1 MARRVTKSESVPGGV
16 PPSAAWHR
24 DLRTRLVRW
33 YRKHRRDLPWRNT
46 RDPYAIWV
54 SEIMLQQTQVATVV
68 PYYLAFLKAFPTV
81 DRLAAADEHDVLRRW
96 EGLGYYRRA
105 RQLHAA
111 AQVVVE
117 RHEGTF
123 PQDLAAVHALPGIG
137 RYTAG
142 AIVSI
147 AFDLPAPI
155 LEANTLRLWS
165 RLVGYSGEVTRTAGQ
180 QLLWQH
186 ATDVLPAKG
195 SRELNQAL
203 MELGSLICTPQAP
216 ACERCPLK
224 NLCVAFAM
232 GQQETIP
239 QAKAKVKFES
249 VHEAAVIVTRG
260 ERVLL
265 RRCAPGERWAGL
277 WDFLRFAVAARGG
290 NALVRELTAKVRDQT
305 GLKLAGLTRFTTLKH
320 GVTRFRITLDG
331 FLAECPRA
339 PGPLSDESLQ
349 WVRVDQL
356 DQFAL
361 STTGRK
367 LSRLHGNVQTSAEAA
382 SAKASS
388 GQGSKKA
395 ARRA

>member
-1 MARRVTKSESVPGGV
+1 MARRVTMTKVDPGGV
-16 PPSAAWHR
+16 QPSAAWHR
-24 DLRTRLVRW
+24 ELRTRLVRW

-68 PYYLAFLKAFPTV
+68 PYYLAFLQAFPTV
-81 DRLAAADEHDVLRRW
+81 DRLASADEHEVLRRW

-111 AQVVVE
+111 AQVLVE
-117 RHEGTF
+117 QHGGTF
-123 PQDLAAVHALPGIG
+123 PQDLAAVRTLPGIG

-155 LEANTLRLWS
+155 LEANTVRLWS
-165 RLVGYSGEVTRTAGQ
+165 RLVGYAGDVTRAAGQ
-180 QLLWQH
+180 QILWRH
-186 ATDVLPAKG
+186 ATDVLPVRG

-224 NLCVAFAM
+224 TKCAAYAA
-232 GQQETIP
+232 GEQDKIP
-239 QAKAKVKFES
+239 QSKAKVKFEN
-249 VHEAAVIVTRG
+249 VHEAAVVVSRG
-260 ERVLL
+260 EHVLL

-290 NALVRELTAKVRDQT
+290 QALVRELTAKVRDQT

-331 FLAECPRA
+331 FLADCPRA
-339 PGPLSDESLQ
+339 PGPLPDESLK

-356 DQFAL
+356 DKFAL

-367 LSRLHGNVQTSAEAA
+367 LSRLHFNAETSAAA
-382 SAKASS
+382 TSPKASP

>member
-1 MARRVTKSESVPGGV
+1 MPRRVTKTEADPHCAKTG
-16 PPSAAWHR
+16 ATWRR

-81 DRLAAADEHDVLRRW
+81 KRLAAADEHDVLRRW

-105 RQLHAA
+105 RQFHAA
-111 AQVVVE
+111 AQVILE
-117 RHEGTF
+117 RHGGVF
-123 PQDLAAVHALPGIG
+123 PKDLAAVNCLPGIG

-147 AFDLPAPI
+147 AFDQPAPI
-155 LEANTLRLWS
+155 LEANTVRLWS
-165 RLVGYSGEVTRTAGQ
+165 RLVGYSGDVTRTAGQ

-186 ATDVLPAKG
+186 ATDVLPAHG

-216 ACERCPLK
+216 ACDRCPLME
-224 NLCVAFAM
+224 LCVAYAT
-232 GQQETIP
+232 GEQDTIP
-239 QAKAKVKFES
+239 RAKAKVKFES
-249 VHEAAVIVTRG
+249 VHEAAVVVRRG

-277 WDFLRFAVAARGG
+277 WDFLRFPVAARGG
-290 NALVRELTAKVRDQT
+290 KALVCELTAKVREQS
-305 GLKLAGLTRFTTLKH
+305 GLEIAGLTRFTTLKH

-331 FLAECPRA
+331 FLAECPHA
-339 PGPLSDESLQ
+339 PSELADENLK

-367 LSRLHGNVQTSAEAA
+367 LSRLLNAEV
-382 SAKASS
+382 SSSPASS
-388 GQGSKKA
+388 GKGTRKA

>member
-1 MARRVTKSESVPGGV
+1 MPRRVTKTESDPRGAQTG
-16 PPSAAWHR
+16 ATWRR

-68 PYYLAFLKAFPTV
+68 PYYLAFLQAFPTV
-81 DRLAAADEHDVLRRW
+81 DGLAAADEHDVLRRW

-111 AQVVVE
+111 ARVLIE
-117 RHEGTF
+117 RHEGVF
-123 PQDLAAVHALPGIG
+123 PQDLAAVNSLPGIG

-147 AFDLPAPI
+147 AFDAPAPI
-155 LEANTLRLWS
+155 LEANTVRLWS
-165 RLVGYSGEVTRTAGQ
+165 RLVGYSGDVTRSDGQ

-186 ATDVLPAKG
+186 ATDVLPARG

-216 ACERCPLK
+216 ACDSCPLVE
-224 NLCVAFAM
+224 LCAAHAT
-232 GQQETIP
+232 GQQDTIP
-239 QAKAKVKFES
+239 RAKAKVKFES
-249 VHEAAVIVTRG
+249 VHEAAVVVRRG

-265 RRCAPGERWAGL
+265 RRCAPGERWSGL
-277 WDFLRFAVAARGG
+277 WDFLRFPVTARGG
-290 NALVRELTAKVRDQT
+290 KALERELMAKVREQS
-305 GLKLAGLTRFTTLKH
+305 GLEIAGLTRFTTLKH

-331 FLAECPRA
+331 FLTDGAHASGKLP
-339 PGPLSDESLQ
+339 DESLQ

-367 LSRLHGNVQTSAEAA
+367 LSRLLIADLAA
-382 SAKASS
+382 SPASS
-388 GQGSKKA
+388 GKGRMKA